1 MTSVA
6 LQSPSFDGRQQLL
19 LMRENSLTT
28 AMKNELL
35 RCVVGLEISTLCL
48 HLTNQSENLG
58 KTPMTAATETNATET
73 MGFQTEAK
81 KLLHL
86 MIHSLYSN
94 REIFL
99 RELISNASDAID
111 KHRFAVIENSKL
123 AEGVA
128 EYQIQVGVDDTAKT
142 VTISDNGIGMSRD
155 EVIEHLGTIA
165 KSGTAAFLDNLSGD
179 DKKDSQLIGQFG
191 VGFYS
196 AFIVADRVEVITRK
210 AGTSSADATHW
221 ESAGEAEF
229 SVTATEREQSGT
241 TVVLH
246 LKSDADEFA
255 SEYRIRS
262 VIKKYSDHISV
273 PVMMP
278 KVAEAPAD
286 DADSDSD
293 VAEAAAV
300 EWEAVNEA
308 QALWTRSR
316 SEVSDEEYQ
325 AFYKHISHD
334 FEDPATWSHNR
345 VEGKLEY
352 TSLLY
357 IPAKAPFDL
366 WNREGARGLKLYV
379 QRTFIMDDAEQ
390 FLPLY
395 LRFVKGVLDSNDL
408 PLNVSREILQQ
419 DSNVESMKSAMSKRI
434 LDMLQKMSTS
444 QPEQYQQF
452 WDTFGEVLKEGPA
465 EDFANKEKVAKLLR
479 FASTHTDT
487 PEHSVSLTDYCE
499 RLSEGQDAIWYV
511 VAENHATA
519 KNSPHLEVFRK
530 KGIEV
535 LLLSDRIDE
544 WLMSHLMEF
553 DGKELKDVARG
564 SLEFDGDNEEEKAAL
579 ESAGKTHEGLIE
591 RMKTALGDK
600 VAEVRPTLRLT
611 ESPACL
617 VVGEHEMG
625 AQMRRIMEAAG
636 QAVPDAPPTLE
647 LNTEHP
653 LIQRLDQESDEERFA
668 DLTQILFDQ
677 ATLAEGSTLDD
688 PATYVSRLNK
698 LLLEMSQ

>member
-1 MTSVA
+1 
-6 LQSPSFDGRQQLL
+6 
-19 LMRENSLTT
+19 
-28 AMKNELL
+28 
-35 RCVVGLEISTLCL
+35 
-48 HLTNQSENLG
+48 
-58 KTPMTAATETNATET
+58 MTAKANTET

-94 REIFL
+94 KEIFL

-111 KHRFAVIENSKL
+111 KHRFAVIEDSSL
-123 AEGVA
+123 ASGVS
-128 EYQIQVGVDDTAKT
+128 EYRIEVSVDDDNKT
-142 VTISDNGIGMSRD
+142 VTISDNGIGMTRD
-155 EVIEHLGTIA
+155 EVVEHLGTIA
-165 KSGTAAFLDNLSGD
+165 KSGTAAFLENLSGD
-179 DKKDSQLIGQFG
+179 EQKDSQLIGQFG

-196 AFIVADRVEVITRK
+196 SFIVAGRVEVLTRK
-210 AGTSSADATHW
+210 AGTASDEATLW
-221 ESAGEAEF
+221 ESEGEAEF
-229 SVTATEREQSGT
+229 SVAAAERDAPGT

-246 LKSDADEFA
+246 LKEDADEFA
-255 SEYRIRS
+255 SEWRIRS

-273 PVMMP
+273 PVLMP
-278 KVAEAPAD
+278 KAAEAGDDEDSD
-286 DADSDSD
+286 DAAD
-293 VAEAAAV
+293 AAP

-308 QALWTRSR
+308 KALWTRSR
-316 SEVSDEEYQ
+316 SDISEEEYQ

-334 FEDPATWSHNR
+334 FEDPMTWSHNR

-357 IPAKAPFDL
+357 IPSKAPFDL

-419 DSNVESMKSAMSKRI
+419 DGNVDSMKNAMAKRI
-434 LDMLQKMSTS
+434 LDMLQKMASS
-444 QPEQYQQF
+444 EPENYQRF
-452 WDTFGEVLKEGPA
+452 WETFGEVLKEGPA
-465 EDFANKEKVAKLLR
+465 EDFNNREKVAKLLR
-479 FASTHTDT
+479 FASTHSDAAEQT
-487 PEHSVSLTDYCE
+487 VSLTDYCE
-499 RLSEGQDAIWYV
+499 RMGEGQDAIWYV

-530 KGIEV
+530 RGIEV

-544 WLMSHLMEF
+544 WLMGHLMEF
-553 DGKELKDVARG
+553 DGKPLKDVTRG
-564 SLEFDGDNEEEKAAL
+564 NLEFEGDGAEDKEAL
-579 ESAGKTHEGLIE
+579 EAATKAHEGLME
-591 RMKTALGDK
+591 RMKSVLAER
-600 VAEVRPTLRLT
+600 VAEIRPTLRLT

-636 QAVPDAPPTLE
+636 QQVPDSPPTME
-647 LNTEHP
+647 LNTDHP
-653 LIQRLDQESDEERFA
+653 LIKRLDEEQDEERFA
-668 DLTQILFDQ
+668 DLTRILFDQ
-677 ATLAEGSTLDD
+677 AQLAEGSSLED
-688 PATYVSRLNK
+688 PASYVSRLNK